1 MYEYVHGG
9 DIYSA
14 KEQIGKEEIL
24 DFSVNTNPLGLPDEV
39 KQAIEE
45 ALADSE
51 KYPDPFCRELTAAL
65 ANYEKTNQDYILCG
79 NGASDIIFRLA
90 LALKPKKAL
99 LCAPTFADYEKAL
112 KTVGCDIDYYYL
124 SIDEDFLVG
133 IDFIDKINTETD
145 MVYICNPNNPTGQ
158 LCSKSFIQNVLDRC
172 RETKTVVLI
181 DECFIDFIDQAE
193 DYSVQPFVEAYSN
206 LVILKAFT
214 KIYAMAG
221 IRLGYTITSNKLLIE
236 KMRTSGQDWGVS
248 SLAQAAGISA
258 LKLTNYIKDT
268 KRLIPEERNFLIG
281 ELTNLGFEI
290 YGSKANYIFF
300 KTNVANN
307 VNVSNLN
314 QRLLSKGILI
324 RACSNY
330 INLDSD
336 FYRVAVKKRRDNMK
350 LIEALKD
357 VIDDENNDDNL
368 RWVSR

>member
-24 DFSVNTNPLGLPDEV
+24 DFSVNTNPLGLPEEV
-39 KQAIEE
+39 KQAIEK

-51 KYPDPFCRELTAAL
+51 RYPDPFCRELTAAL
-65 ANYEKTNQDYILCG
+65 AEYEKTNQDYILCG

-112 KTVGCDIDYYYL
+112 KTVDCDIDYYYL
-124 SIDEDFLVG
+124 SGDEVFSVG

-158 LCSKSFIQNVLDRC
+158 LCSKSFIQRVLDRC

-181 DECFIDFIDQAE
+181 DECFIDFIDQPE
-193 DYSVQPFVEAYSN
+193 EYSVQPFVEAYSN

-236 KMRTSGQDWGVS
+236 KMRTCGQDWGVS

-258 LKLTNYIKDT
+258 LKLTDYIKDT

-281 ELTNLGFEI
+281 ELTKFGFEI
-290 YGSKANYIFF
+290 FGSKANYIFF
-300 KTNVANN
+300 KTNAANN
-307 VNVSNLN
+307 VLNLN

-330 INLDSD
+330 NNLDSN
-336 FYRVAVKKRRDNMK
+336 FYRVAVKKRSDNMK
-350 LIEALKD
+350 LIEALKE
-357 VIDDENNDDNL
+357 VIDDENNDDNI
-368 RWVSR
+368 RWAGR